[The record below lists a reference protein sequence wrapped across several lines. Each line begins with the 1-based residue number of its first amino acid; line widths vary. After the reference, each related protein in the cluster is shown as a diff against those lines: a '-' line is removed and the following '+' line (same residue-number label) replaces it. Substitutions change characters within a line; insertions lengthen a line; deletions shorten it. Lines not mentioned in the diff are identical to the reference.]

1 MTLTKHKM
9 VAEIGRRT
17 RLRNQDVQAVI
28 EALVEVCTEAIVSE
42 ERIELENFVVIEV
55 RTIKRD
61 GLPFTETMALEID
74 EPHRFKQVVIHASK
88 QLRTRLKN
96 GI

>member
-17 RLRNQDVQAVI
+17 RLKNRDVQAVI
-28 EALVEVCTEAIVSE
+28 ESLIEVCTEAIVGE
-42 ERIELENFVVIEV
+42 ERIELENFLVIEV

-61 GLPFTETMALEID
+61 ALAFTENTASEID
-74 EPHRFKQVVIHASK
+74 EPHQFRQVVIHTSK
-88 QLRTRLKN
+88 RLRNRLKS
-96 GI
+96 GV

>member
-1 MTLTKHKM
+1 M